1 MTESEFLD
9 RVASVWRDIET
20 RVDQWV
26 QQLDVDIEVNPAG
39 PVMEIEFAS
48 GRKIVVNA
56 QTPMRQVWLASPR
69 GAWHFNWTGDMWQDT
84 RSAADFWSVLS
95 DQAGI
100 EADQRLS

>member
-9 RVASVWRDIET
+9 RVAAVWREIET

-26 QQLDVDIEVNPAG
+26 QALDAEIEANPAG
-39 PVMEIEFAS
+39 PVLELEFAS

-69 GAWHFNWTGDMWQDT
+69 GAWHFQWTGEAWQDT
-84 RSAADFWSVLS
+84 RSDANLWSVLKE
-95 DQAGI
+95 QAAI
-100 EADQRLS
+100 ESGALLN